1 MFCIFNWTLVI
12 YTWFFIKEVSTYLIM
27 AYLEEDRVTG
37 LLINKKTKGK
47 SLEEM
52 EARKSYM
59 PNTTIEVC
67 LSRDN

>member
-1 MFCIFNWTLVI
+1 
-12 YTWFFIKEVSTYLIM
+12 M